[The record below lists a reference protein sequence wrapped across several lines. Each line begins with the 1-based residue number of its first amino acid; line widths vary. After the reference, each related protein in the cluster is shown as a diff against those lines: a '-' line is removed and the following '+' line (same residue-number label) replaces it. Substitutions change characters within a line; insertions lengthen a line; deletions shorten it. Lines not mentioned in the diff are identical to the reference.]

1 MKRISIGLILIIVLV
16 LPLLPI
22 YSASEVGALDPIHML
37 YPKVASPAV
46 VNPGDTL
53 QIGLSSKSE
62 ISIVQVNASMVYD
75 DGGKLG
81 FVNRPLEI
89 INVNAS
95 MEGPLYLYKID
106 VKIPDDMI
114 DGLYSILVKYEV
126 QGGSSELFEET
137 DALWVNS
144 KIMDSI
150 TIMQVSDVH
159 IGFEYESNQR
169 LITALL
175 MSRLLNPKPDLIVS
189 TGDNTDRA
197 ANLEAIKLRE
207 LLSTFGLGKPKLF
220 APGNH
225 DSRTKAY
232 EQHVGERYY
241 YRVIGK
247 NFLFVAIDT
256 GNAGMITYEQFLWLK
271 EVLQKY
277 SNLTK
282 VLYFHHPIWGYEVQG
297 NVSYS
302 GDVRQND
309 LYGNWRSNMEL
320 TKQTL
325 DLIVSYKVSLVLS
338 GHIHADRTVTMS
350 YEGGTTYFIT
360 TTTLGA
366 SRPDYN
372 GLRLITLYTNGSV
385 KLHNIPPWATF
396 KKVPNSIPI
405 QYLED
410 FKYGLDRRG
419 FPGKPIFRG
428 VISEDGDS
436 LSISMRIMSWLS
448 LEGRLLLPLKTDRDI
463 ESYTLFTS
471 LSEKSSSQLV
481 DKARF
486 RGTNYFLV
494 DAVVNASGNLIFSL
508 SYFQDTEPP
517 SLSVAYINPEDPAPN
532 VPVTI
537 YFEAS
542 DSGWGV
548 YKVPVKVTVE
558 YEGSRE
564 VRMEEAVFTGSLYV
578 LSLDGF
584 SGGTKLYISPSAI
597 DFALNYVNLSE
608 FMIEIKTPKEE
619 VYIPDLK
626 VTSVDVSRETIE
638 LGDSVEISIEVS
650 NLGNASGEL
659 TVEVLING
667 DVFNATVI
675 TLEPGMS
682 TSYTL
687 TFQPESPGSYVIE
700 VDGYS
705 LTVNVEEPMPSE
717 PQEPIEKPSETGPP
731 NSMVYLV
738 SVVALIVIVSLIA
751 FIIMRRR

>member
-1 MKRISIGLILIIVLV
+1 MRRISIGLILIITLI
-16 LPLLPI
+16 LPI
-22 YSASEVGALDPIHML
+22 IPLYSASEVSALDPIYMV

-46 VNPGDTL
+46 VSPGDVL
-53 QIGLSSKSE
+53 QVGIKSKTD
-62 ISIVQVNASMVYD
+62 ITVVQVNASMVYD
-75 DGGKLG
+75 DGGKLN
-81 FVNRPLEI
+81 FVNRVLEI
-89 INVNAS
+89 VDISKS
-95 MEGPLYLYKID
+95 MEGKTSFIKID
-106 VKIPDDMI
+106 IRIPDDMI
-114 DGLYSILVKYEV
+114 DGLYSILVTYET
-126 QGGSSELFEET
+126 QDGSQELFEET

-144 KIMDSI
+144 KTLDSI
-150 TIMQVSDVH
+150 TLMQVSDVH

-175 MSRLLNPKPDLIVS
+175 MSRLLNPEPDLIIS

-197 ANLEAIKLRE
+197 ANLEAMKLRE

-232 EQHVGERYY
+232 ETHVGERYY
-241 YRVIGK
+241 YRIVGK

-256 GNAGMITYEQFLWLK
+256 GNTGMITYEQYVWLK
-271 EVLQKY
+271 NILETY

-282 VLYFHHPIWGYEVQG
+282 ILYFHHPIWGYEMQG
-297 NVSYS
+297 NVTYS
-302 GDVRQND
+302 GEVRSND
-309 LYGNWRSNMEL
+309 LYGSWRSNMTL
-320 TKQTL
+320 AQQTL
-325 DLIVSYKVSLVLS
+325 DLIASCKVNLVLS
-338 GHIHADRTVTMS
+338 GHIHTDRTVTMS
-350 YEGGTTYFIT
+350 YEGGVTYFIT

-372 GLRLITLYTNGSV
+372 GLRLITITTDGKV
-385 KLHNIPPWATF
+385 KLHQIPPWATF

-410 FKYGLDRRG
+410 FKYGLDSRG
-419 FPGKPIFRG
+419 FPGKPLFRAI
-428 VISEDGDS
+428 ISEDGDS

-448 LEGRLLLPLKTDRDI
+448 LEGRLLLPLKTDRNVNDY
-463 ESYTLFTS
+463 SLFPS
-471 LSEKSSSQLV
+471 LTEGSSSNLV

-486 RGTNYFLV
+486 RDTNYFLV
-494 DAVVNASGNLIFSL
+494 DVSVDSSGRLIFSL

-517 SLSVAYINPEDPAPN
+517 SLSVAYINPEEPAPN

-558 YEGSRE
+558 YQGSQETRL
-564 VRMEEAVFTGSLYV
+564 EEAVFTGSLYV

-584 SGGTKLYISPSAI
+584 SEGTKLYISPSAL

-608 FMIEIKTPKEE
+608 FTIEITTPKQE

-626 VTSVDVSRETIE
+626 VTSLDVSSESIE
-638 LGDSVEISIEVS
+638 LGDSIEISIEVS
-650 NLGNASGEL
+650 NLGNASGDL

-667 DVFNATVI
+667 DVFNSTVI
-675 TLEPGMS
+675 TLDPGAS
-682 TSYTL
+682 TTYSL
-687 TFQPESPGSYVIE
+687 TFQPDSPGTYTIE
-700 VDGYS
+700 VDGQTV
-705 LTVNVEEPMPSE
+705 TVNVVE
-717 PQEPIEKPSETGPP
+717 PQPTEPEKPVEKPGETGPTD
-731 NSMVYLV
+731 STIYLV
-738 SVVALIVIVSLIA
+738 GVVALILIVSLLA
-751 FIIMRRR
+751 FIFMRRR

>member
-1 MKRISIGLILIIVLV
+1 MKRISIGLILIVVLV
-16 LPLLPI
+16 LPLLPL
-22 YSASEVGALDPIHML
+22 YSVSEVGAMDPIHML
-37 YPKVASPAV
+37 YPKIASPAV
-46 VNPGDTL
+46 VNPGDML

-89 INVNAS
+89 INVNVS

-114 DGLYSILVKYEV
+114 DGLYTILVKYEA
-126 QGGSSELFEET
+126 QGGSSELFEEI

-144 KIMDSI
+144 KVMDSI
-150 TIMQVSDVH
+150 TIMQVSDIH

-175 MSRLLNPKPDLIVS
+175 MSRLLNPEPDLIIA

-241 YRVIGK
+241 YRIVGK

-256 GNAGMITYEQFLWLK
+256 GNTGMITHDQYIWLK
-271 EVLQKY
+271 DVLERY

-282 VLYFHHPIWGYEVQG
+282 ILYFHHPIWGYEMQG
-297 NVSYS
+297 NVTYS
-302 GDVRQND
+302 GEVRSND
-309 LYGNWRSNMEL
+309 LYGSWRSNMTL
-320 TKQTL
+320 TQKTL
-325 DLIVSYKVSLVLS
+325 DLIVSYKVNLVLS

-350 YEGGTTYFIT
+350 YDGGVTYFIT

-372 GLRLITLYTNGSV
+372 GLRLITITTDGKV
-385 KLHNIPPWATF
+385 KLHQIPPWATF

-410 FKYGLDRRG
+410 FKYGLDSRG
-419 FPGKPIFRG
+419 FPGKPLFRG

-436 LSISMRIMSWLS
+436 LSISIRIMSWLS
-448 LEGRLLLPLKTDRDI
+448 LEGRLLLPLKTDRNVNDY
-463 ESYTLFTS
+463 SLFTS
-471 LSEKSSSQLV
+471 LTKDSSSNLV

-486 RGTNYFLV
+486 RDTNYFLV
-494 DAVVNASGNLIFSL
+494 DISVDPSGKLIFSL

-517 SLSVAYINPEDPAPN
+517 NLSVAYINPEEPTPN

-558 YEGSRE
+558 YQGSQETRF
-564 VRMEEAVFTGSLYV
+564 EEAVFTGSLYV

-584 SGGTKLYISPSAI
+584 SEGTKLYISSSAL

-608 FMIEIKTPKEE
+608 FTIEIKTPKQE

-626 VTSVDVSRETIE
+626 VTNLDVSSESIE
-638 LGDSVEISIEVS
+638 LGESIEISIEVS
-650 NLGNASGEL
+650 NLGNASGDL

-667 DVFNATVI
+667 DIFNSTVI
-675 TLEPGMS
+675 TLEPGSS
-682 TSYTL
+682 TTYSL
-687 TFQPESPGSYVIE
+687 TFHPDSPGTYIIE
-700 VDGYS
+700 VDGQTV
-705 LTVNVEEPMPSE
+705 TVNVFE
-717 PQEPIEKPSETGPP
+717 PQPTEPEKPVEKPGETGPTD
-731 NSMVYLV
+731 STIYLV
-738 SVVALIVIVSLIA
+738 GVVALILIVSLIA
-751 FIIMRRR
+751 FIVMKRR